1 MRYLPILVCSLLL
14 VSSEALAFCGFYVA
28 KADTKLYNEASKV
41 VIVRDGNK
49 TVLTMVNDYQGDP
62 REFAMVVPVPTFI
75 ERDQIH
81 VTEGKFIEHLD
92 AYSSPRLVEYFDRD
106 PCSPIMK
113 KFAMAARAR
122 PSATAKMKE
131 DSKKGLGVTVE
142 AEYSVGEYAIL
153 ILSAEESTGLETWL
167 RQNGYKI
174 PEGAHKVLGS
184 YIKQKMRFFVAK
196 VDLSSE
202 QARKSSYLRPLQVA
216 YETPKFML
224 PIRLGTVNAKGPQDL
239 FAFVLTRTGRVET
252 TNYRTVKLPS
262 NMEIPVYLKDK
273 TKFSKFYKAMF
284 DEQVRKHNQ
293 KAVFIEYAWDMNWCD
308 PCAADPLSR
317 DELRELGVFW
327 VETGRRGPAQ
337 NAFVTRMHVRY
348 TGETFPEDLVFQH
361 TGDRSNF
368 QGRYVLQ
375 HPWKGNSSCPQVEE
389 YRKNLVVRQTKR
401 AETLAELTGWPLADI
416 KDEMGLAS
424 APAQPAKKWYQ
435 KIWD

>member
-1 MRYLPILVCSLLL
+1 
-14 VSSEALAFCGFYVA
+14 
-28 KADTKLYNEASKV
+28 
-41 VIVRDGNK
+41 
-49 TVLTMVNDYQGDP
+49 MVNDYQGDP

-92 AYSSPRLVEYFDRD
+92 AYSSPRLVEYHDPD
-106 PCSPIMK
+106 PCAPQIVYEADLAAVEDGAPLKS
-113 KFAMAARAR
+113 MAAPRNR
-122 PSATAKMKE
+122 
-131 DSKKGLGVTVE
+131 GLGVTVE

-196 VDLSSE
+196 VDLSSQ
-202 QARKSSYLRPLQVA
+202 QARTSSYLRPLQVA

-262 NMEIPVYLKDK
+262 NMEIPVYLKQKDR
-273 TKFSKFYKAMF
+273 FSKFYRAMF
-284 DEQVRKHNQ
+284 DEQVRKHKQ
-293 KAVFIEYAWDMNWCD
+293 KAVFIEYAWDMAWCD

-327 VETGRRGPAQ
+327 LENGRSGQAQ

-348 TGETFPEDLVFQH
+348 TAETFPEDLVFQH

-375 HPWKGNSSCPQVEE
+375 HPWKGKADCPEARV
-389 YRKNLVVRQTKR
+389 YRTNLVKRQTTR
-401 AETLAELTGWPLADI
+401 AETLADLTGWPLARI
-416 KDEMGLAS
+416 KHEMGLAGV
-424 APAQPAKKWYQ
+424 AAKPAKKWYQ